1 MTADNVKSGF
11 AKAGLVPFDPQN
23 VLGELE
29 SHLVPTPTVSPLS
42 AASSLSLP
50 TKTPRNINEATRQSR
65 YLQRKI
71 KNHQSSSPTKLV
83 EALDLLTKGTLQMAH
98 ENILLKKEVALL
110 RETNHILSKRR
121 KTKNKR
127 LQEGGTL
134 TVQEG
139 QALLA
144 EKEGGKQQWQP
155 TATEGGRRKRVETKG
170 RKCGVCGKSEH
181 NARTCQEVEETSSD
195 SESD

>member
-1 MTADNVKSGF
+1 
-11 AKAGLVPFDPQN
+11 
-23 VLGELE
+23 
-29 SHLVPTPTVSPLS
+29 
-42 AASSLSLP
+42 
-50 TKTPRNINEATRQSR
+50 
-65 YLQRKI
+65 
-71 KNHQSSSPTKLV
+71 
-83 EALDLLTKGTLQMAH
+83 MAH
-98 ENILLKKEVALL
+98 ENTLLKEEVALL

-170 RKCGVCGKSEH
+170 RKCGVCGKSGH